1 VTPGPALAHR
11 IWNISLR
18 DSTEAIRA
26 YLSRRELHII
36 KKLIERQGGTIRADN
51 APEGGACLELVLPE
65 LEGNAG

>member
-1 VTPGPALAHR
+1 M
-11 IWNISLR
+11 R